1 MAVVSDVRDYLDRQA
16 PFDTALSF
24 DNCGI
29 LVGDPE
35 AEVRKALVCLD
46 VTEEIAEEAEQCGAE
61 LIVSHHPV
69 IFHGMKRILKG
80 DLVYLLIRKG
90 LTVLSAHTNLDMAE
104 YGVNY
109 QLAAYCGIEM
119 NTLHRL
125 PQDTERQ
132 SDGFGLAGVL
142 EAPMEPEEY
151 ALFIKQA
158 LSGKSVKF
166 TNGGHRIKTA
176 AVSCG
181 AGSYLLDD
189 VIHAG
194 VDALVTAEVKHHEL
208 LAAKAAGL
216 TVIDA
221 GHYETEQ
228 VIITPLAEELAA
240 RFPEISF
247 YTAGENPAQYV

>member
-1 MAVVSDVRDYLDRQA
+1 MSTVSDIRDYLDRQA

-29 LVGDPE
+29 LVGDPQ
-35 AEVRKALVCLD
+35 AEVRRALVCLD
-46 VTEEIAEEAEQCGAE
+46 VTAEIAEEALGCGAE

-69 IFHGMKRILKG
+69 IFHGMKRVLKG
-80 DLVYLLIRKG
+80 ELVYRLIQSG
-90 LTVLSAHTNLDMAE
+90 LTVLSAHTNLDFAE

-109 QLAAYCGIEM
+109 QLAAHCGIRME
-119 NTLHRL
+119 TLYPIPREA
-125 PQDTERQ
+125 ERRA
-132 SDGFGLAGVL
+132 DGFGLAGWL
-142 EAPMEPEEY
+142 ETPMEPEEY
-151 ALFIKQA
+151 ALFLKEA

-166 TNGGHRIKTA
+166 TNGGRRIKTA

-181 AGSYLLDD
+181 AGSYLLEEA
-189 VIHAG
+189 VRAG
-194 VDALVTAEVKHHEL
+194 ADALVTAEVRHHEL

-228 VIITPLAEELAA
+228 VIVTPLAEELAA

-247 YTAGENPAQYV
+247 YTAGENPAEYV